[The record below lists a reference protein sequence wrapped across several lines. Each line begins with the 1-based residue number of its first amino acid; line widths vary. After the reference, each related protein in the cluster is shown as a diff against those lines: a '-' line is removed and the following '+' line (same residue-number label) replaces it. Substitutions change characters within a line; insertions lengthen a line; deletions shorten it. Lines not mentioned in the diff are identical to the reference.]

1 MQLLFK
7 PESFIKYALRK
18 TSKIN
23 REGKRSTRENII
35 PKWQIKCWKDWILR
49 PKKKTSKT
57 TYQYT
62 KLDIDIQP
70 ARALKSKMILTLDV
84 PNSGCSLLL
93 NHKYD
98 SIKIIVHLVKAVS
111 NKGIAWTAKSK
122 MLLQKLKGEPKK
134 KKKYKQKR

>member
-1 MQLLFK
+1 
-7 PESFIKYALRK
+7 
-18 TSKIN
+18 
-23 REGKRSTRENII
+23 
-35 PKWQIKCWKDWILR
+35 
-49 PKKKTSKT
+49 
-57 TYQYT
+57 
-62 KLDIDIQP
+62 
-70 ARALKSKMILTLDV
+70 MILTLDV

-134 KKKYKQKR
+134 KKKKNTSKKDNYRSWKKNLKFNWTSIILNVHLNIELISLK